1 MENFSQSQRERL
13 NFIDFRLFFTGEIGR
28 HDLIKRFGIKEA
40 AATRDITLYRQ
51 IVSKNVV
58 YDTTSKIYKIAD
70 TYKRHF
76 IKDVQ
81 AKDLLLALVHGIG
94 DGSGAYVSEPII
106 PCELPTRLH
115 VPRIEPFAQISRAI
129 YNKRSVKIHCLSQ
142 NSGES
147 VRVIIPF
154 AIAGNGLRWHV
165 RAFDRKSEEFRD
177 FVINRITKLQILME
191 DNVRKGESSDCD
203 SEWNEFIDL
212 EIVPHP
218 FIEHKES
225 IEIEYNMEDGKLV
238 HTVRAAMAGYILRLW
253 NVDCATKPIDNP
265 SSYHLWLRNKSKVE
279 KKASL
284 HIAPRYVQNQS

>member
-28 HDLIKRFGIKEA
+28 NDLIKRFGIKEA

-51 IVSKNVV
+51 IAPKNVV

-81 AKDLLLALVHGIG
+81 AKDLLLAVVHGIG
-94 DGSGAYVSEPII
+94 DGSGTLISEPII

-129 YNKRSVKIHCLSQ
+129 YNQNPVKIHYFSQ

-147 VRVIIPF
+147 IRTIVPF

-165 RAFDRKSEEFRD
+165 RAFDRKKGAFRD
-177 FVINRITKLQILME
+177 FVINRITKLEILSNE
-191 DNVRKGESSDCD
+191 LAKNEETSNFDC
-203 SEWNEFIDL
+203 EWNQFVNL

-218 FIEHKES
+218 LVEHKES
-225 IEIEYNMEDGKLV
+225 VEIEYNMEGGKLL
-238 HTVRAAMAGYILRLW
+238 HPVRAAMAAYVLRLW
-253 NVDCATKPIDNP
+253 NVDCSSQPIDNP
-265 SSYHLWLRNKSKVE
+265 NFHHLWLKNVNEIKE
-279 KKASL
+279 KASL
-284 HIAPRYVQNQS
+284 DIAPRYAKN